1 MLPVCGISSFAAW
14 GPVIWQLSPRAQD
27 VCGMTMTESATDFA
41 VVAYRDEGRWEAEVL
56 PAVLTEDLSGLIH
69 TLRQQPS
76 TAGTIGFVGVG
87 DDFFIAVRV
96 MGPEAS
102 VFLSDV
108 TAAADWPLAAQVLH
122 MLDIPVPDDEDLD
135 QVLPAGDLS
144 IFADMGLEEWELCA
158 IAGDLDLFPDEAVAS
173 IAGRLKFREPMER
186 ALEVAL
192 GP

>member
-1 MLPVCGISSFAAW
+1 
-14 GPVIWQLSPRAQD
+14 
-27 VCGMTMTESATDFA
+27 MTMTESATDFA
-41 VVAYRDEGRWEAEVL
+41 VIAYREDERWEAEVL
-56 PAVLTEDLSGLIH
+56 PAVLTGDLSGLIQA
-69 TLRQQPS
+69 LRQQPS
-76 TAGTIGFVGVG
+76 VASTIGFVGVG

-96 MGPEAS
+96 MGGEAA

-108 TAAADWPLAAQVLH
+108 TAAADWPLAAQALQL
-122 MLDIPVPDDEDLD
+122 LDIPVPDDEDLD

-173 IAGRLKFREPMER
+173 IAGRLKFREAMER

>member
-1 MLPVCGISSFAAW
+1 
-14 GPVIWQLSPRAQD
+14 
-27 VCGMTMTESATDFA
+27 MTMTESATDFA
-41 VVAYRDEGRWEAEVL
+41 VIAYREDDRWETDVL
-56 PAVLTEDLSGLIH
+56 PTALTEDLSGVIQR
-69 TLRQQPS
+69 LRLQPS
-76 TAGTIGFVGVG
+76 VAGTTGFVGVG
-87 DDFFIAVRV
+87 DDFFVAIRL
-96 MGPEAS
+96 MGPEVS

-122 MLDIPVPDDEDLD
+122 LLDIPVPDDEDLD

-144 IFADMGLEEWELCA
+144 IFADMNLEEWELCA

-186 ALEVAL
+186 ALEIAL

>member
-1 MLPVCGISSFAAW
+1 
-14 GPVIWQLSPRAQD
+14 
-27 VCGMTMTESATDFA
+27 MTMTESATDFA
-41 VVAYRDEGRWEAEVL
+41 VIAYREDDRWEAEVL
-56 PAVLTEDLSGLIH
+56 PVVMTEDLGGLIQA
-69 TLRQQPS
+69 LRRQPS
-76 TAGTIGFVGVG
+76 QAGPIGFVGVG
-87 DDFFIAVRV
+87 DDFFVAVRV
-96 MGPEAS
+96 MGQETS

-108 TAAADWPLAAQVLH
+108 TAAADWPLAAQVLR

-144 IFADMGLEEWELCA
+144 IFADMLLEEWELCA

>member
-1 MLPVCGISSFAAW
+1 
-14 GPVIWQLSPRAQD
+14 
-27 VCGMTMTESATDFA
+27 MTMTESATDFA
-41 VVAYRDEGRWEAEVL
+41 VLAYRDEDRWEADVL

-69 TLRQQPS
+69 ALRQQPS

-87 DDFFIAVRV
+87 DDFFIAVRL

-122 MLDIPVPDDEDLD
+122 MLDIPVPEDEDLD

>member
-1 MLPVCGISSFAAW
+1 
-14 GPVIWQLSPRAQD
+14 
-27 VCGMTMTESATDFA
+27 MTMTESATDFA
-41 VVAYRDEGRWEAEVL
+41 VVAYREDDRWEADVL
-56 PAVLTEDLSGLIH
+56 PAVLIEDLSGLIH
-69 TLRQQPS
+69 ALRQQPS
-76 TAGTIGFVGVG
+76 VAGTIGFVGVG
-87 DDFFIAVRV
+87 DDFFIAVRM
-96 MGPEAS
+96 MGGEAS

-122 MLDIPVPDDEDLD
+122 LLDIPVPDDVDLD

-173 IAGRLKFREPMER
+173 IAGRLKFREAMER

>member
-1 MLPVCGISSFAAW
+1 
-14 GPVIWQLSPRAQD
+14 
-27 VCGMTMTESATDFA
+27 MTMTESATDFA
-41 VVAYRDEGRWEAEVL
+41 VIAYREDERWEADVL
-56 PAVLTEDLSGLIH
+56 PAALTEDLSGLIQL
-69 TLRQQPS
+69 LRQQPS
-76 TAGTIGFVGVG
+76 EAGTLGFVGVG

-96 MGPEAS
+96 MGGEAS

-108 TAAADWPLAAQVLH
+108 TAALDWPLAAQALRL
-122 MLDIPVPDDEDLD
+122 LDIPVPDEDEDLD

>member
-1 MLPVCGISSFAAW
+1 
-14 GPVIWQLSPRAQD
+14 
-27 VCGMTMTESATDFA
+27 MTMTESATDFA
-41 VVAYRDEGRWEAEVL
+41 VIAYREDDRWEADVL
-56 PAVLTEDLSGLIH
+56 PVVLTEDLSGLIQA
-69 TLRQQPS
+69 LRQQPS
-76 TAGTIGFVGVG
+76 VAGTIGFVGIG
-87 DDFFIAVRV
+87 DDFFIAVRL
-96 MGPEAS
+96 MSGEAS

-108 TAAADWPLAAQVLH
+108 TAAADWPLAAQVLR

-173 IAGRLKFREPMER
+173 IAGRLKFREAMER

>member
-1 MLPVCGISSFAAW
+1 
-14 GPVIWQLSPRAQD
+14 
-27 VCGMTMTESATDFA
+27 MTMTESATDFA
-41 VVAYRDEGRWEAEVL
+41 VIAYREDERWETDVL
-56 PAVLTEDLSGLIH
+56 PGMLTEDLSGLIQA
-69 TLRQQPS
+69 LRHQPS
-76 TAGTIGFVGVG
+76 EAGTIGFVGIG
-87 DDFFIAVRV
+87 DDFFIALRLV
-96 MGPEAS
+96 GPEVS

-144 IFADMGLEEWELCA
+144 IFADMNLEEWELCA

>member
-1 MLPVCGISSFAAW
+1 
-14 GPVIWQLSPRAQD
+14 
-27 VCGMTMTESATDFA
+27 MTMTENATDFA
-41 VVAYRDEGRWEAEVL
+41 VIAYREDERWEADVL
-56 PAVLTEDLSGLIH
+56 PAALTEDLSGLIQV
-69 TLRQQPS
+69 LRQQPS
-76 TAGTIGFVGVG
+76 VAGTIGFVGVG

-96 MGPEAS
+96 MSGQAS

-108 TAAADWPLAAQVLH
+108 TAALDWPLAAQALRL
-122 MLDIPVPDDEDLD
+122 LDIPVPDEDEDLD

-158 IAGDLDLFPDEAVAS
+158 IAGDLDMFPDEAVAS

-186 ALEVAL
+186 ALDVAL

>member
-1 MLPVCGISSFAAW
+1 
-14 GPVIWQLSPRAQD
+14 
-27 VCGMTMTESATDFA
+27 MTMTENATDFA
-41 VVAYRDEGRWEAEVL
+41 VIAYREDDRWEAEVL

-69 TLRQQPS
+69 ALRQQPS
-76 TAGTIGFVGVG
+76 EAGPIGFVGVG

-96 MGPEAS
+96 MGAEDS

-108 TAAADWPLAAQVLH
+108 TAAADWPLAAQVLQ

-144 IFADMGLEEWELCA
+144 IFADMRLEEWELCA

-173 IAGRLKFREPMER
+173 IAGRLKFREAMER

>member
-1 MLPVCGISSFAAW
+1 
-14 GPVIWQLSPRAQD
+14 
-27 VCGMTMTESATDFA
+27 MTMTESATDFA

-69 TLRQQPS
+69 RLRQQPS

-96 MGPEAS
+96 MGQEAS

-108 TAAADWPLAAQVLH
+108 TAAADWPLAAQVLQ
-122 MLDIPVPDDEDLD
+122 MLDLPVPDDEDLD

>member
-1 MLPVCGISSFAAW
+1 
-14 GPVIWQLSPRAQD
+14 
-27 VCGMTMTESATDFA
+27 MTMTESATDFA
-41 VVAYRDEGRWEAEVL
+41 VIAYREEDRWEADVL

-87 DDFFIAVRV
+87 DDFFIAVRLT
-96 MGPEAS
+96 GQEAS

-108 TAAADWPLAAQVLH
+108 TAAADWPLAAQVLQ
-122 MLDIPVPDDEDLD
+122 MLDIPVPEDEDLD

-144 IFADMGLEEWELCA
+144 IFADLGLEEWELCA

>member
-1 MLPVCGISSFAAW
+1 
-14 GPVIWQLSPRAQD
+14 
-27 VCGMTMTESATDFA
+27 MTMTESATDFA
-41 VVAYRDEGRWEAEVL
+41 VIAYREDDRWEADVL
-56 PAVLTEDLSGLIH
+56 PVVLTEDLSGLIQA
-69 TLRQQPS
+69 LRQQPS
-76 TAGTIGFVGVG
+76 VAGTIGFVGIG
-87 DDFFIAVRV
+87 DDFFIAVRLTS
-96 MGPEAS
+96 GEAS

-108 TAAADWPLAAQVLH
+108 TAAADWPLAAQVLR

-173 IAGRLKFREPMER
+173 IAGRLKFREAMER

>member
-1 MLPVCGISSFAAW
+1 
-14 GPVIWQLSPRAQD
+14 
-27 VCGMTMTESATDFA
+27 MTMTESATDFA
-41 VVAYRDEGRWEAEVL
+41 VIAYREDERWETDVL
-56 PAVLTEDLSGLIH
+56 PAALTEDLSGLIQ
-69 TLRQQPS
+69 TLRQQPAV
-76 TAGTIGFVGVG
+76 AGSIAFVGVG
-87 DDFFIAVRV
+87 DDFFVAIRI
-96 MGPEAS
+96 MGKDVS

-122 MLDIPVPDDEDLD
+122 LLDIPVPDDEDLD

-144 IFADMGLEEWELCA
+144 IFADMNLEEWELCA

>member
-1 MLPVCGISSFAAW
+1 MTLT
-14 GPVIWQLSPRAQD
+14 D
-27 VCGMTMTESATDFA
+27 VSATDFA
-41 VVAYRDEGRWEAEVL
+41 VIAYREDDRWEAEVL
-56 PAVLTEDLSGLIH
+56 PDVLTGDLSGLIKA
-69 TLRQQPS
+69 LRQQPS
-76 TAGTIGFVGVG
+76 VAGTIGFVGVG
-87 DDFFIAVRV
+87 DDFFIAVRL
-96 MGPEAS
+96 MGKETS

-108 TAAADWPLAAQVLH
+108 TAAADWPLATQALDF
-122 MLDIPVPDDEDLD
+122 LDIPVPDDEDLD

-144 IFADMGLEEWELCA
+144 IFADLGLEEWELCA